1 MSEILSWALLACAQ
15 DVEVPAVDEKAGTVS
30 FAAKA
35 CKQDVYPELKGAL
48 EYILVNRGG
57 KSYECLFEAHVDARA
72 VLEGLQR
79 AGAKPGKPAEIQED
93 KTIIPEGSRVR
104 VWVEWKQEGK
114 DRRDPIEAFVLDE
127 KTKQPM
133 EAKGWLF
140 TGSKKAFNP
149 ATEKQDLQVLLTKNL
164 ATLYWIDG
172 SALLTNPEFSKNGGR
187 YRTNKVLFPKEGT
200 PVRIVLEAA
209 KSE

>member
-1 MSEILSWALLACAQ
+1 MSVFLTAALLALAQ
-15 DVEVPAVDEKAGTVS
+15 DVEAPSVDEKAGTVS
-30 FAAKA
+30 FSAKA

-57 KSYECLFEAHVDARA
+57 KSYECLFEAQVDARA

-79 AGAKPGKPAEIQED
+79 AGAKPGKPAQIEED
-93 KTIIPEGSRVR
+93 KTIVPEGSKVR
-104 VWVEWKQEGK
+104 VWVEWKQDGK
-114 DRRDPIEAFVLDE
+114 ERRDPIEAFVLDG
-127 KTKQPM
+127 KTKKPM
-133 EAKGWLF
+133 ESKGWLF

-172 SALLTNPEFSKNGGR
+172 SALLTNPEFSKDGGR
-187 YRTNKVLFPKEGT
+187 YRTNQDLFPGEGT
-200 PVRIVLEAA
+200 SVRIVLEAA